1 MAGDLA
7 EFGWQQARAGQF
19 YFPFNEDDSFSNCTR
34 EDHKA
39 DERNAHMHIN
49 NQNDWERENG

>member
-1 MAGDLA
+1 MATGTEIVAGDSA
-7 EFGWQQARAGQF
+7 EFGRQQPCAGQF
-19 YFPFNEDDSFSNCTR
+19 YFPFNEDDSFSNCTK

-49 NQNDWERENG
+49 N